1 MRRLLQALATAYAV
15 AALTEGGQGFE
26 EPADG
31 GEDADLPV
39 TPPPSTSADSQ
50 PIDDVLER
58 SRPELLAIPG
68 VTGVGHGQT
77 ADGKDAVIV
86 WVTNARAAERLPA
99 EIDGYAV
106 IVNTVP
112 GGFRAY

>member
-15 AALTEGGQGFE
+15 AVLTQGGQGFE
-26 EPADG
+26 EPAG
-31 GEDADLPV
+31 SEDAGLPV
-39 TPPPSTSADSQ
+39 TPPPSTPGGRQ

-68 VTGVGHGQT
+68 VAGIGHGQT

-86 WVTNARAAERLPA
+86 SVTNALAAERVPT
-99 EIDGYAV
+99 EIGGYAV